1 MVLKKMTDWLGS
13 LTQKQANDKP
23 TSLYDMI
30 GGEQVTARLCH
41 CFYDI
46 MQTDPKAAELLAIH
60 KADLTETRQKFFEFM
75 SGWLGGPP
83 LFEQKYGHPRLRA
96 RHLHAPVNGQMISQW
111 LYCMNLALEQC
122 VEDKRLRQVIWQN
135 LVPLAQHMKNQD

>member
-1 MVLKKMTDWLGS
+1 MTDWLAS

-23 TSLYDMI
+23 TSLYDLI
-30 GGEQVTARLCH
+30 GGKDTTYKLCH
-41 CFYDI
+41 RFYDI
-46 MQTDPKAAELLAIH
+46 MQSDPKASELLAIH
-60 KADLTETRQKFFEFM
+60 QADLTQTRQKFYEFM

-96 RHLHAPVNGQMISQW
+96 RHLHAKINQQMINQW
-111 LYCMNLALEQC
+111 LYCMNQALEDC
-122 VEDKRLRQVIWQN
+122 VADSRLRQVIWQN